1 MAVTFD
7 ENGVTIVGNMV
18 MVSGTYTAVGD
29 TNIIDVSPYMKE
41 IYQVFHNSDLTMAA
55 FMFGKP
61 GGFDTEDAIEV
72 QAVDFMEIT
81 SDTTAQIFASKT
93 GEEDFTRTATT
104 GAGGKFVVLGRK

>member
-1 MAVTFD
+1 MVVTFD

-41 IYQVFHNSDLTMAA
+41 IYQVFHNSDVTMSA
-55 FMFGKP
+55 FMFGKYAGWDP
-61 GGFDTEDAIEV
+61 EDLIEL
-72 QAVDFMEIT
+72 QAADFVEIT
-81 SDTTAQIFASKT
+81 GDTTAQIFASRT
-93 GEEDFTRTATT
+93 GEEDYTRTATT